1 MKMKMKTKNRI
12 INGFIYVIMSAV
24 SLTMLFPFI
33 WMISTSLK
41 EKTAALEIPI
51 RLIPD
56 PVVFEAYLE
65 VWDVIPLITG
75 IKNTLLI
82 AIPVIV
88 CGTFVSAL
96 AAFAFAKMEMPCK
109 ELLFMGLLVTMMI
122 PGVVTLIPQYV
133 VWGEMGLVDTLIPL
147 IVPGMLGNI
156 SMMFFFRQFLSGVP
170 REYIEAARIDGAGW
184 VKTFVTIFLPVM
196 KPAIAAQVIFWF
208 MGIWND
214 FLGPLVYLDS
224 ESNYTVQLAL
234 RLLNSMGEATS
245 EYPMIMAG
253 SVISCVPLLV
263 LFICFQKYF
272 VDSMVVSGVKG

>member
-1 MKMKMKTKNRI
+1 MRLKMKTKNRI
-12 INGFIYVIMSAV
+12 VNGCIYVIMTAV

-41 EKTAALEIPI
+41 EKTAALQIPI

-56 PVVFEAYLE
+56 PVVFDAYLK
-65 VWDVIPLITG
+65 VWKVIPLLTG
-75 IKNTLLI
+75 IKNTLII
-82 AIPVIV
+82 AIPVIL

-96 AAFAFAKMEMPCK
+96 AAFAFAKMEIPGK
-109 ELLFMGLLVTMMI
+109 NLLFMGLLVTMMI

-133 VWGEMGLVDTLIPL
+133 VWGKLGLVDTLIPL

-156 SMMFFFRQFLSGVP
+156 SMMFFFRQFLNGIP

-184 VKTFVTIFLPVM
+184 MKTFRKIFLPLM
-196 KPAIAAQVIFWF
+196 WPAIAAQVIFWF

-214 FLGPLVYLDS
+214 FLGPLIYLDS

-253 SVISCVPLLV
+253 AVISCIPLLI
-263 LFICFQKYF
+263 LFICFQRYF
-272 VDSMVVSGVKG
+272 MDSMVVSGIKG

>member
-1 MKMKMKTKNRI
+1 MNTKARI
-12 INGFIYVIMSAV
+12 INGLIYVIMTLV

-41 EKTAALEIPI
+41 EKTHALEIPI
-51 RLIPD
+51 RLIPG
-56 PVVFEAYLE
+56 PVTIEAYLE
-65 VWDVIPLITG
+65 VWDVIPLLTG
-75 IKNTLLI
+75 IKNTLVI
-82 AIPVIV
+82 AVPVII

-96 AAFAFAKMEMPCK
+96 AAFAFAKMEIPGK
-109 ELLFMGLLVTMMI
+109 KILFMGLLVSMMI

-133 VWGEMGLVDTLIPL
+133 VWGKMGMVDTLIPL

-156 SMMFFFRQFLSGVP
+156 TMMFFFRQFLSGIP

-184 VKTFVTIFLPVM
+184 MKTFLKIFLPLM
-196 KPAIAAQVIFWF
+196 KPAIAAQVIFGF

-214 FLGPLVYLDS
+214 FLGPLIYLDS

-253 SVISCVPLLV
+253 SVISCIPLLV
-263 LFICFQKYF
+263 LFVCFQRYF
-272 VDSMVVSGVKG
+272 MDSMVISGVKG